1 MIKVVKRKVL
11 LKLTDTDSVTSGG
24 IIFQDSKSKTV
35 MAEVV
40 SVGDMVE
47 EVRANDTVIILR
59 QPNNL
64 RYNETDYILIEEDKI
79 LAVKLKGE

>member
-47 EVRANDTVIILR
+47 EVRVNDTVIILR

-79 LAVKLKGE
+79 LAVKLKQE

>member
-11 LKLTDTDSVTSGG
+11 LKLADTDSVTSGG

-47 EVRANDTVIILR
+47 EVKANDIVIILR

-79 LAVKLKGE
+79 LAVKLK

>member
-11 LKLTDTDSVTSGG
+11 LKLVETDSITGGG

-35 MAEVV
+35 TALVISTGE
-40 SVGDMVE
+40 MVE
-47 EVRANDTVIILR
+47 EVKPDDTVIILR

-79 LAVKLKGE
+79 LAVKFKGE